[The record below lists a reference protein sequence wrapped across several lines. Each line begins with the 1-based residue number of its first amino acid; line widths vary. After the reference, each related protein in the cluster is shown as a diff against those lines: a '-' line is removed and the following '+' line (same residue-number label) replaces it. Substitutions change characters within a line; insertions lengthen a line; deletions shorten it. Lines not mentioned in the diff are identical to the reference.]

1 MCNLKIITEQS
12 RSNTRIIFLNNT
24 STMVQPSIIFI
35 LYILLLKQFIIHSH
49 EIFIAYIGTIR
60 YE

>member
-1 MCNLKIITEQS
+1 
-12 RSNTRIIFLNNT
+12 
-24 STMVQPSIIFI
+24 MVQPSIIFI

-60 YE
+60 YNGDKKMLKREQ

>member
-1 MCNLKIITEQS
+1 
-12 RSNTRIIFLNNT
+12 
-24 STMVQPSIIFI
+24 MVQPSIIFI

-49 EIFIAYIGTIR
+49 ENFIAYIGTIR